1 MSVRELIEEI
11 NAQVSVCSKCG
22 LSKNRKSVVPGD
34 GNIQARLML
43 VGEAPGRQEDL
54 RGLPFVGAAGK
65 TLDKLLQNAGL
76 FRREVY
82 ITNIVKCRP
91 PGNRDPS
98 RDEIA
103 TCTGLY
109 LKRQIQAIQP
119 RFLVMLGRHSTN
131 YILSESGL
139 KVEGITR
146 IHGKVYKISP
156 FNFPIVAIPMFH
168 PASLLYNLKYKSLLE
183 EDFKVL
189 KSQLKKLE
197 SDIQSLDAW
206 IQ

>member
-22 LSKNRKSVVPGD
+22 LSKNRKSAVPGD

-156 FNFPIVAIPMFH
+156 FNLPIVAIPMFH

>member
-1 MSVRELIEEI
+1 MSVQRVMEEI
-11 NAQVSVCSKCG
+11 DAQVSVCTRCG
-22 LSKNRKSVVPGD
+22 LSRNRKNAVPGN
-34 GNIQARLML
+34 GNIHTRLVF
-43 VGEAPGRQEDL
+43 VGEAPGKQEDL

-65 TLDKLLQNAGL
+65 TLDQLLENTGL
-76 FRREVY
+76 SRSEVY

-91 PGNRDPS
+91 PDNRDPTM
-98 RDEIA
+98 DEI
-103 TCTGLY
+103 TRCTGLY

-119 RFLVMLGRHSTN
+119 RFLVMLGRHSAK

-139 KVEGITR
+139 EFSGITR

-156 FNFPIVAIPMFH
+156 FSFPIVAIPMFH
-168 PASLLYNLKYKSLLE
+168 PASQLYNLKYRSLLE

-189 KSQLKKLE
+189 KYQLKRPE
-197 SDIQSLDAW
+197 SDNQSLDSW

>member
-11 NAQVSVCSKCG
+11 SAQVSVCSKCR
-22 LSKNRKSVVPGD
+22 LSQNRKSAVPGD
-34 GNIQARLML
+34 GNIHTRLML

-76 FRREVY
+76 SRREVFV
-82 ITNIVKCRP
+82 TNIVKCRP
-91 PGNRDPS
+91 PGNRDPLK
-98 RDEIA
+98 DEIA

-119 RFLVMLGRHSTN
+119 RVLVMLGRHSTN
-131 YILSESGL
+131 HFLSESGL

-146 IHGKVYKISP
+146 IHGKVYKINP

-197 SDIQSLDAW
+197 SDIQSLDTW
-206 IQ
+206 MQ

>member
-22 LSKNRKSVVPGD
+22 LSKNRKSAVPGD